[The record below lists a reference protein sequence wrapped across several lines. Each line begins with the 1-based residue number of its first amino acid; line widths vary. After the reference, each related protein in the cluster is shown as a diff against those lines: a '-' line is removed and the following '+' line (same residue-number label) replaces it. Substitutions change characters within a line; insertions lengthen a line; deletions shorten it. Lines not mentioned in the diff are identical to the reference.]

1 MSKFNV
7 TSARPAGRGPLATE
21 AVPSGR
27 THEAGLATHW
37 PLGRDGRD
45 GRGTVT
51 SQKDDGQNRR
61 RCGASRA

>member
-27 THEAGLATHW
+27 THEGGTGSHGT
-37 PLGRDGRD
+37 LGVSCSCAP
-45 GRGTVT
+45 T
-51 SQKDDGQNRR
+51 
-61 RCGASRA
+61 ASFVPARSPV

>member
-27 THEAGLATHW
+27 THEAGLATRW
-37 PLGRDGRD
+37 PWAE
-45 GRGTVT
+45 TAETAEV
-51 SQKDDGQNRR
+51 Q
-61 RCGASRA
+61 